1 MTRDQFVE
9 LIRRNLQGSDAP
21 AAIRGKYS
29 EREIQLY
36 AAMAYD
42 DMVGIIGNE
51 ANKTK
56 DYSLLDNFGKSYK
69 RTIATDTERDE
80 KYIDLDI
87 QVVPLGDNMGIR
99 QVSPYKGQQNAFQY
113 RDNNAQAVF
122 SKLLVDVVCSTPTYY
137 VELPRI
143 YFDDKIDKDLTTVMV
158 KLIPPFS
165 QLKGDDDVFV
175 PGGQNGRVFQTVLEL
190 IQNKERHPQMY
201 NNSGSSKQI

>member
-9 LIRRNLQGSDAP
+9 LVRKNLQSSDAP

-29 EREIQLY
+29 ERQIQLY
-36 AAMAYD
+36 AQMAYD
-42 DMVGIIGNE
+42 DMIGIIGEE

-56 DYSLLDNFGKSYK
+56 DYSLLDNFGKAYK
-69 RTIATDTERDE
+69 RTVQTDTDREE
-80 KYIDLDI
+80 KYIDLAI

-99 QVSPYKGQQNAFQY
+99 QVSPFKNQKLAFQY

-122 SKLLVDVVCSTPTYY
+122 SKLLVDVVCNVPTYY

-143 YFDDKIDKDLTTVMV
+143 YFDDKIEKDLKTIMV